1 MSHSSVLA
9 GLVLP
14 SLAVSDTAAV
24 FSRLQQQTTR
34 APGCEGGFINNVS
47 NIIDDFDMDS
57 IIVKLRQGSGKDRQG
72 SLKSH

>member
-24 FSRLQQQTTR
+24 FSRLQQQTVELSTDLCGVSQCPDNAPTR
-34 APGCEGGFINNVS
+34 A
-47 NIIDDFDMDS
+47 
-57 IIVKLRQGSGKDRQG
+57 L
-72 SLKSH
+72 SLFQFYI